1 MASHVNSC
9 IMLICVRCCLIMTV
23 KYLLCPCY
31 NWTGAYSMAAVYNFE
46 HHDTLDVYIA
56 YQDCCTS
63 PVLIRFN

>member
-1 MASHVNSC
+1 MVSHANSC
-9 IMLICVRCCLIMTV
+9 IMLIWVKCLIMTV

-56 YQDCCTS
+56 YQDSCAS
-63 PVLIRFN
+63 PVPIRLD